1 MGYGNA
7 IGMKHIVDEGL
18 DLDVALLWHLTSNHF
33 PPIPEAMIPVARKAI
48 EHASANEWD
57 EQIDFPAG
65 WVVNDASQMSVR
77 RIVEIMHL
85 DAFIDVDEIYLN

>member
-18 DLDVALLWHLTSNHF
+18 DLDVALLWHLTSNHY
-33 PPIPEAMIPVARKAI
+33 PSIPEAMIPVARKAI
-48 EHASANEWD
+48 EHANANEWD